1 MPVEISEWSVISA
14 SSTREEVTLNI
25 KNSEKKLAWKLQK
38 KKKKKTIEKKVD
50 SEHFA
55 KESGDYFKHTV
66 FVVAYYYNIIFA
78 LYPVYGSII
87 VVFLCQ
93 DNKLPYLNGSAITA
107 IADWMSTRHIY
118 ELCKFYNAD
127 PLQTLGEQTYG
138 PHDEAE
144 VSAHFSFIMRLTQRG
159 KNGVEI
165 KLMYMQVCR
174 VQPHL
179 LSFKYTHCS
188 TWSTFKEDAVHL
200 PPILITL
207 VEYRMRR
214 IDHYLLK
221 FCVPKK
227 GLLSMHAAFR
237 STSLRTHEVTRTHIC
252 ELPCTSASA
261 AQLSSFG
268 VNTSLKVSTV

>member
-1 MPVEISEWSVISA
+1 MSRQQTTLFEWQCNNCHSWLNVNQTHLWTVRVLQCRSTSNPWRADLWPSWWSWSV
-14 SSTREEVTLNI
+14 RE
-25 KNSEKKLAWKLQK
+25 
-38 KKKKKTIEKKVD
+38 
-50 SEHFA
+50 
-55 KESGDYFKHTV
+55 
-66 FVVAYYYNIIFA
+66 
-78 LYPVYGSII
+78 
-87 VVFLCQ
+87 
-93 DNKLPYLNGSAITA
+93 
-107 IADWMSTRHIY
+107 
-118 ELCKFYNAD
+118 
-127 PLQTLGEQTYG
+127 
-138 PHDEAE
+138 
-144 VSAHFSFIMRLTQRG
+144 LTQRG

-200 PPILITL
+200 PPTLITM

-237 STSLRTHEVTRTHIC
+237 STSLRTHDVTRTHIC